1 MAWPSSASRY
11 AKPRRKIKMTDGKPM
26 PALIDD
32 DVDQVDADLVAR
44 LRLLDDTRSGAG
56 AETPPDLS
64 ELASRAGLLDV
75 AIDAVDTPVGRLVL
89 AATEAGVISCSYR
102 DQDEVAS
109 RLATAVSPRV
119 LRAPARLDPIR
130 RELDDYF
137 AGRLTRFTAPVDL
150 RLTSELG
157 RRVLTAPGGIG
168 YGTTTTYG
176 ALASRLGRPTAARA
190 VGHALGQNPVCVIV
204 PCHRV
209 LGADGRLTGYAGGVE
224 AKQLLLNLE
233 ERSR

>member
-1 MAWPSSASRY
+1 MSDRE
-11 AKPRRKIKMTDGKPM
+11 PM
-26 PALIDD
+26 SALIDD
-32 DVDQVDADLVAR
+32 DGTRVDDDLVAR
-44 LRLLDDTRSGAG
+44 LLRLAGTGPVDPTAG
-56 AETPPDLS
+56 ADTPPDLG

-89 AATEAGVISCSYR
+89 AATEAGVITCSYR

-150 RLTSELG
+150 RLTSEFG
-157 RRVLTAPGGIG
+157 RRVLTALGGIG

>member
-1 MAWPSSASRY
+1 MS
-11 AKPRRKIKMTDGKPM
+11 DHEPM
-26 PALIDD
+26 SALIDD
-32 DVDQVDADLVAR
+32 DGTRIDDDLVAR
-44 LRLLDDTRSGAG
+44 LRRLAGAG
-56 AETPPDLS
+56 PVGPDTDAGTPPDLS

-89 AATEAGVISCSYR
+89 AATEAGVITCSYR

-150 RLTSELG
+150 RLASEFG
-157 RRVLTAPGGIG
+157 RQVLTALGGIG

-176 ALASRLGRPTAARA
+176 ALAGRLGRPSAARA

-209 LGADGRLTGYAGGVE
+209 VGADGRLTGYAGGVE
-224 AKQLLLNLE
+224 AKQLLLSLE
-233 ERSR
+233 GQRAG